1 MAEDVKPTR
10 KNLMA
15 IEDRIEL
22 SERGHDTLEQK
33 RDGLIMEFMDILDQA
48 QDVRA
53 NLNQDYERAQNK
65 INMARAM
72 EGDVAVRGA
81 ASALKEYPE
90 ITTQSKNIMGVVVP
104 QIESS
109 RVKKSLD
116 QRGYGL
122 LGSSARIDEAA
133 DAYEEL
139 LESIILA
146 AEVETAMKKMLEEI
160 ETTKRRVNALEF
172 KLLPELYENQEYIEQ
187 KLEEQEREEIFRL
200 KKIKAKKEEEEK
212 EEAPEEEAEEER
224 PKSPVALMGSSPYS
238 LEDDLQRVAD
248 YAPEGGGDV
257 VRPLS
262 GRPPAASPRNEPGAG
277 DCRSDCTRPR
287 HRRATVRRGRSRA
300 RFPTPTARG
309 PAGAARRTARLA
321 RDAPRGVTA
330 TGASRARGRRPAAG
344 TGPPRRQLRRG
355 GPRRPRSPPSATRRC
370 CERTGRPFHPRSRDG
385 SNVARFGGVRG
396 GSHRQRVLRAEEE
409 ALRRRWSTGG
419 CRRCHRTR
427 RRAVRLSRSRW

>member
-15 IEDRIEL
+15 IEERIDL

-48 QDVRA
+48 QDIRA
-53 NLNQDYERAQNK
+53 ELDADYERAQQK
-65 INMARAM
+65 LDMARAM

-81 ASALKEYPE
+81 AAALKEHPE

-109 RVKKSLD
+109 KVRKSLD
-116 QRGYGL
+116 ERGYGL
-122 LGSSARIDEAA
+122 VGSSARIDETA

-146 AEVETAMKKMLEEI
+146 AEVETAMQKMLEEI

-212 EEAPEEEAEEER
+212 AAEEAEAAE
-224 PKSPVALMGSSPYS
+224 SS
-238 LEDDLQRVAD
+238 
-248 YAPEGGGDV
+248 DV
-257 VRPLS
+257 E
-262 GRPPAASPRNEPGAG
+262 A
-277 DCRSDCTRPR
+277 
-287 HRRATVRRGRSRA
+287 
-300 RFPTPTARG
+300 
-309 PAGAARRTARLA
+309 
-321 RDAPRGVTA
+321 VTA
-330 TGASRARGRRPAAG
+330 
-344 TGPPRRQLRRG
+344 
-355 GPRRPRSPPSATRRC
+355 
-370 CERTGRPFHPRSRDG
+370 DD
-385 SNVARFGGVRG
+385 
-396 GSHRQRVLRAEEE
+396 
-409 ALRRRWSTGG
+409 
-419 CRRCHRTR
+419 
-427 RRAVRLSRSRW
+427 

>member
-15 IEDRIEL
+15 IDDRIQL

-48 QDVRA
+48 QDVRSD
-53 NLNQDYERAQNK
+53 LNTNYETAQQK
-65 INMARAM
+65 LNMARAM

-81 ASALKEYPE
+81 AAALEEHPE
-90 ITTQSKNIMGVVVP
+90 ITTRSKNIMGVVVP

-139 LESIILA
+139 IETIILA

-172 KLLPELYENQEYIEQ
+172 KLLPDLYENKEYIEQ

-200 KKIKAKKEEEEK
+200 KKIKNKK
-212 EEAPEEEAEEER
+212 EAEEEE
-224 PKSPVALMGSSPYS
+224 
-238 LEDDLQRVAD
+238 ED
-248 YAPEGGGDV
+248 
-257 VRPLS
+257 
-262 GRPPAASPRNEPGAG
+262 
-277 DCRSDCTRPR
+277 
-287 HRRATVRRGRSRA
+287 
-300 RFPTPTARG
+300 
-309 PAGAARRTARLA
+309 
-321 RDAPRGVTA
+321 
-330 TGASRARGRRPAAG
+330 
-344 TGPPRRQLRRG
+344 
-355 GPRRPRSPPSATRRC
+355 
-370 CERTGRPFHPRSRDG
+370 
-385 SNVARFGGVRG
+385 
-396 GSHRQRVLRAEEE
+396 EEE
-409 ALRRRWSTGG
+409 DESEMTDETVMQ
-419 CRRCHRTR
+419 TR
-427 RRAVRLSRSRW
+427 ADD

>member
-10 KNLMA
+10 KNLME

-48 QDVRA
+48 RDVRR
-53 NLNQDYERAQNK
+53 NLSDDYARAQRK
-65 INMARAM
+65 IDMARAM

-81 ASALKEYPE
+81 AAALKEHPE

-109 RVKKSLD
+109 KVKKNID
-116 QRGYGL
+116 ERGYGL

-139 LESIILA
+139 LETVILA

-172 KLLPELYENQEYIEQ
+172 KLLPDLHENKEYIEQ

-212 EEAPEEEAEEER
+212 EAREAEEADTE
-224 PKSPVALMGSSPYS
+224 
-238 LEDDLQRVAD
+238 ED
-248 YAPEGGGDV
+248 
-257 VRPLS
+257 
-262 GRPPAASPRNEPGAG
+262 AATEP
-277 DCRSDCTRPR
+277 
-287 HRRATVRRGRSRA
+287 
-300 RFPTPTARG
+300 
-309 PAGAARRTARLA
+309 
-321 RDAPRGVTA
+321 VTA
-330 TGASRARGRRPAAG
+330 
-344 TGPPRRQLRRG
+344 
-355 GPRRPRSPPSATRRC
+355 
-370 CERTGRPFHPRSRDG
+370 DD
-385 SNVARFGGVRG
+385 
-396 GSHRQRVLRAEEE
+396 
-409 ALRRRWSTGG
+409 
-419 CRRCHRTR
+419 
-427 RRAVRLSRSRW
+427 

>member
-10 KNLMA
+10 KNLME

-48 QDVRA
+48 QDVRSQ
-53 NLNQDYERAQNK
+53 LNDDYERAQRK

-81 ASALKEYPE
+81 ASALKEHPE

-139 LESIILA
+139 IESIILA
-146 AEVETAMKKMLEEI
+146 AEVETAMKKMLTEI

-172 KLLPELYENQEYIEQ
+172 KLLPDLYENQEFIEQ

-200 KKIKAKKEEEEK
+200 KKIKAKKEAEEK
-212 EEAPEEEAEEER
+212 EAAAQERAEREER
-224 PKSPVALMGSSPYS
+224 
-238 LEDDLQRVAD
+238 
-248 YAPEGGGDV
+248 
-257 VRPLS
+257 
-262 GRPPAASPRNEPGAG
+262 
-277 DCRSDCTRPR
+277 
-287 HRRATVRRGRSRA
+287 
-300 RFPTPTARG
+300 
-309 PAGAARRTARLA
+309 
-321 RDAPRGVTA
+321 
-330 TGASRARGRRPAAG
+330 
-344 TGPPRRQLRRG
+344 
-355 GPRRPRSPPSATRRC
+355 
-370 CERTGRPFHPRSRDG
+370 
-385 SNVARFGGVRG
+385 
-396 GSHRQRVLRAEEE
+396 E
-409 ALRRRWSTGG
+409 AL
-419 CRRCHRTR
+419 
-427 RRAVRLSRSRW
+427 AADE

>member
-53 NLNQDYERAQNK
+53 NLNADYERAQRT

-81 ASALKEYPE
+81 AAALKEYPE

-172 KLLPELYENQEYIEQ
+172 KLLPELYENKEYIEQ

-212 EEAPEEEAEEER
+212 EERKAAEEAE
-224 PKSPVALMGSSPYS
+224 
-238 LEDDLQRVAD
+238 
-248 YAPEGGGDV
+248 
-257 VRPLS
+257 
-262 GRPPAASPRNEPGAG
+262 AA
-277 DCRSDCTRPR
+277 
-287 HRRATVRRGRSRA
+287 
-300 RFPTPTARG
+300 
-309 PAGAARRTARLA
+309 AA
-321 RDAPRGVTA
+321 
-330 TGASRARGRRPAAG
+330 
-344 TGPPRRQLRRG
+344 
-355 GPRRPRSPPSATRRC
+355 
-370 CERTGRPFHPRSRDG
+370 
-385 SNVARFGGVRG
+385 
-396 GSHRQRVLRAEEE
+396 
-409 ALRRRWSTGG
+409 
-419 CRRCHRTR
+419 
-427 RRAVRLSRSRW
+427 